1 MTSEQHKHLVRRALE
16 IDYTQK
22 HRHLGG
28 SLSCLRV
35 MAEIYDGMTKDDMF
49 ILSKGHAAPAF
60 YAVLEAHGYKPDITK
75 PHPDYDPANGIV
87 CTTGSLGHGL
97 PVAVGMALAK
107 KLRNEVGMVYC
118 LMGDGEA
125 LEGTTWEAL
134 LLADALCLNGWL
146 EVWVDCNGWQGSCK
160 TIGRARELLD
170 WMGSNHF
177 PVYRFEGK
185 RGEGIPFFE
194 AHQDWHTHL
203 ITDAEYA
210 QILEELK

>member
-1 MTSEQHKHLVRRALE
+1 MTKEQMKHLVQRALE

-35 MAEIYDGMTKDDMF
+35 MAEIYEGMSKNDIF

-60 YAVLEAHGYKPDITK
+60 YAVLEAHGYSPDITK

-107 KLRNEVGMVYC
+107 KMRDEVGMVYC

-125 LEGTTWEAL
+125 MEGTTWEAL
-134 LLADALCLNGWL
+134 LLADALGLRPWL
-146 EVWVDCNGWQGSCK
+146 EVWVDNNGWQGSRQ
-160 TIGRARELLD
+160 TIGRACEILD
-170 WMGSNHF
+170 MMQSNGF
-177 PVYRFEGK
+177 PILQFDGK

-210 QILEELK
+210 QILEEMK